1 MGRMGQR
8 GQCDP
13 VSNYIGTGA
22 DGDPV
27 AADPVMARLDQIIKR
42 LKEEESR
49 RRWTLLF
56 TIGGALFAAVR
67 LGIVTLPHIR
77 RLRSHGELASNPRR
91 RRR

>member
-1 MGRMGQR
+1 VGQR
-8 GQCDP
+8 CQRGP
-13 VSNYIGTGA
+13 VSNYLGA
-22 DGDPV
+22 SDAPPV
-27 AADPVMARLDQIIKR
+27 VIDPVMARLEDIIKR

-67 LGIVTLPHIR
+67 LGIVTLPHLRRIR
-77 RLRSHGELASNPRR
+77 GHHGELASNPRR